1 MSKEEEQRKKL
12 VEAIN
17 NSLPQKKW
25 YCEEFEQE
33 YSIAIGGIYDSEY
46 MNFVF
51 DNIKSNR
58 IKALLGEDKT
68 KQERIENW
76 IKENNNRTIQQRIN
90 QV

>member
-1 MSKEEEQRKKL
+1 MNKRQEQRKKL

-25 YCEEFEQE
+25 YCEEFEEE

-51 DNIKSNR
+51 DNIKSNKIKTLQKEWAR
-58 IKALLGEDKT
+58 IKRNKNGL
-68 KQERIENW
+68 
-76 IKENNNRTIQQRIN
+76 RTD
-90 QV
+90 